1 MNWKTKPKK
10 SSIYPAF
17 PIQTM
22 PLGNQIIDLGKFFL
36 AEWFQLI
43 NKEQE
48 WHHFCN
54 PNEWMD
60 LGIDN
65 L

>member
-1 MNWKTKPKK
+1 MHSDRYLNKINHCWRTLVTKLMNWKTKPKK

-36 AEWFQLI
+36 AE
-43 NKEQE
+43 
-48 WHHFCN
+48 
-54 PNEWMD
+54 
-60 LGIDN
+60 
-65 L
+65 